1 MIPPR
6 RPRAARIVV
15 ICLCVLG
22 GLPMLACSGGGA
34 KKATDLYSGLSPAN
48 KEQAE
53 EAVQKALETRVSK
66 SKLEWRDN
74 QGGLKGSVT
83 PLRTFKNPSGDY
95 CRVYREV
102 VYARPTDLIA
112 TRIACRNGKG
122 IWEQIEG

>member
-1 MIPPR
+1 MNPSR
-6 RPRAARIVV
+6 YPRAARTVV
-15 ICLCVLG
+15 FCLCMLG

-34 KKATDLYSGLSPAN
+34 KKAADLYSGLSSAN
-48 KEQAE
+48 REQAE

-66 SKLEWRDN
+66 SKLDWRDS

-102 VYARPTDLIA
+102 VYARPTDLTA
-112 TRIACRNGKG
+112 TRVACRNGKG
-122 IWEQIEG
+122 IWEQVEG